1 MGIVNHGWP
10 AILLLADGREFRGTG
25 FGARRAGFGEVV
37 FNTAMT
43 GYQEILTDPSYTG
56 QHVCMTQPHI
66 GVYGVNRE
74 DIESHD
80 QKIHASGFIVRDLSL
95 LHSNRRAVTTL
106 ADYLSSNMIPG
117 IFGLDTRALT
127 RHIRDSGAM
136 AGVIAPADSLRTEL
150 EEAVASWG
158 TMEGK
163 ELTSAVSC
171 REPYGMKPKE
181 NPRFLVCAYDYGA
194 KQNIFRRMV
203 ERGIAVKVFP
213 WDTPAQEL
221 MDHNPHGLFLSN
233 GPGDP
238 AACSTAITNIQELL
252 GQRPMMGIC
261 LGHQLLALAVGAKTY
276 KLAFGHHGANHPV
289 MDKTTGKIEI
299 TSQNHGFAVDESTLA
314 GTGALITHIN
324 LNDQSNEGISVPRQ
338 KAFSVQYHP
347 EAAPG
352 PHDADYLFDRF
363 VDLME
368 RG

>member
-1 MGIVNHGWP
+1 MNYGWN
-10 AILLLADGREFRGTG
+10 AVLLLADGREFRGTG
-25 FGARRAGFGEVV
+25 FGARRMGVGEVV

-66 GVYGVNRE
+66 GVYGVNRD
-74 DIESHD
+74 DIESRD
-80 QKIHASGFIVRDLSL
+80 QKIHASGYIVRDLSIV
-95 LHSNRRAVTTL
+95 HSNRRAVASL
-106 ADYLSSNMIPG
+106 SDYLSSHMVPG
-117 IFGLDTRALT
+117 ITGIDTRALT
-127 RHIRDSGAM
+127 RHIRDCGAM
-136 AGVIAPADSLRTEL
+136 PGVIAPTDTPRAEL
-150 EEAVASWG
+150 ESALSEWG

-171 REPYGMKPKE
+171 REPYELAPKE

-194 KQNIFRRMV
+194 KQNIFRRMNQ
-203 ERGIAVKVFP
+203 RGIAVKVFP
-213 WDTPAQEL
+213 SDTPARDL
-221 MDHNPHGLFLSN
+221 MAHNPHGIFLSN

-238 AACSTAITNIQELL
+238 AACITAIENIRELL

-261 LGHQLLALAVGAKTY
+261 LGHQLLALAVGARTF
-276 KLAFGHHGANHPV
+276 KLPFGHHGANHPV

-299 TSQNHGFAVDESTLA
+299 TSQNHGFAVDESTLV
-314 GTGALITHIN
+314 GKGAQVTHVN
-324 LNDQSNEGISVPRQ
+324 LNDNSNEGISVPQ
-338 KAFSVQYHP
+338 KKAFSVQYHP

-363 VDLME
+363 VDLLE

>member
-1 MGIVNHGWP
+1 VSNHGWP
-10 AILLLADGREFRGTG
+10 AILLLADGREFSGTG
-25 FGARRAGFGEVV
+25 FGARRAEVGEVV

-66 GVYGVNRE
+66 GCYGINRD

-80 QKIHASGFIVRDLSL
+80 KKIHASGFIVRDLSL
-95 LHSNRRAVTTL
+95 MYSNRRAVMNL
-106 ADYLSSNMIPG
+106 ADYLAGQMVTG
-117 IFGLDTRALT
+117 ISGIDTRALT
-127 RHIRDSGAM
+127 RHIRDCGAM
-136 AGVIAPADSLRTEL
+136 AGVIAPAETPKTEL
-150 EEAVASWG
+150 ITAVSGWG

-163 ELTSAVSC
+163 ELTSGVSC
-171 REPYGMKPKE
+171 REPYLLNPKE

-194 KQNIFRRMV
+194 KQNIFRRMN
-203 ERGIAVKVFP
+203 ERGIAVHVFP
-213 WDTPAQEL
+213 SDTPAKEL
-221 MDHNPHGLFLSN
+221 MVHNPHGIFLSN

-238 AACSTAITNIQELL
+238 SACATAIENIKELI
-252 GQRPMMGIC
+252 GQRPLMGIC
-261 LGHQLLALAVGAKTY
+261 LGHQLLALAIGAKTY
-276 KLAFGHHGANHPV
+276 KLPFGHHGANHPV

-314 GTGALITHIN
+314 GTGAQITHVN
-324 LNDQSNEGISVPRQ
+324 LNDNSNEGISVPRQ

-352 PHDADYLFDRF
+352 PHDAEYLFDRF